1 MNIRASQGR
10 IVVRDQPAPDVSTLQ
25 TLHHQLLGLGILRIL
40 EYVRDRGRSSLGVV
54 GRGDLGGTLP
64 VLSTRDDNE
73 VGIRETWLDALQE
86 CFHSFSPVTGQ
97 TRVEFRPAFR

>member
-1 MNIRASQGR
+1 MSET
-10 IVVRDQPAPDVSTLQ
+10 VDDPVR
-25 TLHHQLLGLGILRIL
+25 
-40 EYVRDRGRSSLGVV
+40 E
-54 GRGDLGGTLP
+54 
-64 VLSTRDDNE
+64 LSVETAKARDDNE